1 MGIGKM
7 LEKCMMQKYGVQ
19 NIKNHYMVLDTI
31 CDATQERQDAMFN
44 LVKDDEAKVGTDAS
58 NKSAVDVML
67 VVGGFNSS
75 NTSHLQEI
83 AEEKNIP
90 SYWVDTDKRIH
101 SDGSITF
108 KTSWGEL
115 VSHTN

>member
-1 MGIGKM
+1 MRVIVAN
-7 LEKCMMQKYGVQ
+7 EKQSM
-19 NIKNHYMVLDTI
+19 NKNLST
-31 CDATQERQDAMFN
+31 
-44 LVKDDEAKVGTDAS
+44 
-58 NKSAVDVML
+58 VDFIL

-115 VSHTN
+115 VSHTNFEDVCWTLKIQCTVLISFLHAVRF